1 MNQSIFRVG
10 SYFTARITRIEPSL
24 EAAFVDY
31 GAERHGFLPL
41 SDINGY
47 DKSLHKEGS
56 IVIVC
61 ISKEENGQKGALVFS
76 PLNADSNVVVHDLIG
91 INTKSSSPIVLFAL
105 CSIAIVIIAIVVV
118 TST

>member
-1 MNQSIFRVG
+1 MNQSIFRAG

-31 GAERHGFLPL
+31 GADRHGFLPL
-41 SDINGY
+41 SDITGY
-47 DKSLHKEGS
+47 DKSLHKEGL

-76 PLNADSNVVVHDLIG
+76 PLDVDCDVVVHDLLG
-91 INTKSSSPIVLFAL
+91 INTESSRPIALFAL
-105 CSIAIVIIAIVVV
+105 CSIAIVIIAIVVF